1 MRKWTTVFPTFVV
14 RFQSMEDGNMIER
27 TFIAIKPDAVQRAL
41 IGKIIARI
49 EEKGYK
55 IVALKMIQVS
65 QEQAAAHYAEHF
77 GKSFYPN
84 LVKFITSAP
93 IVAMVVEGEDAISGM
108 RQLMGKT
115 NPVNA
120 EVGTIRGDFSPLMS
134 FNVIHGS
141 DGPES
146 AAREIS
152 IYFNEDEICD
162 KWQTAFEILR
172 EKMN

>member
-1 MRKWTTVFPTFVV
+1 
-14 RFQSMEDGNMIER
+14 
-27 TFIAIKPDAVQRAL
+27 
-41 IGKIIARI
+41 
-49 EEKGYK
+49 
-55 IVALKMIQVS
+55 MIQVS

-115 NPVNA
+115 NPANA

-146 AAREIS
+146 AAREIA

>member
-1 MRKWTTVFPTFVV
+1 MT
-14 RFQSMEDGNMIER
+14 ER
-27 TFIAIKPDAVQRAL
+27 TFIAIKPDAVQRGL

-55 IVALKMIQVS
+55 IVAMKMLQVTDK
-65 QEQAAAHYAEHF
+65 QAAEHYAEHF
-77 GKSFYPN
+77 GKPFYPN
-84 LVKFITSAP
+84 LVAFITSAP

-115 NPVNA
+115 NPSNA
-120 EVGTIRGDFSPLMS
+120 EVGTIRGDFSPYMS

-146 AAREIS
+146 AEREIA

-162 KWQTAFEILR
+162 KWQTSFEILR
-172 EKMN
+172 EKMNR

>member
-1 MRKWTTVFPTFVV
+1 MT
-14 RFQSMEDGNMIER
+14 ER
-27 TFIAIKPDAVQRAL
+27 TFIAIKPDAVQRGL

-55 IVALKMIQVS
+55 IVAMKMIQVTDK
-65 QEQAAAHYAEHF
+65 QAAEHYAEHF
-77 GKSFYPN
+77 GKPFYPN
-84 LVKFITSAP
+84 LVAFITSAP

-115 NPVNA
+115 NPANA
-120 EVGTIRGDFSPLMS
+120 EVGTIRGDFSPFMS

-146 AAREIS
+146 AEREIA

-162 KWQTAFEILR
+162 KWQTSFEILR
-172 EKMN
+172 EKMNR

>member
-1 MRKWTTVFPTFVV
+1 MT
-14 RFQSMEDGNMIER
+14 ER
-27 TFIAIKPDAVQRAL
+27 TFIAIKPDAVQRGL

-55 IVALKMIQVS
+55 IVAMKMLQVTDK
-65 QEQAAAHYAEHF
+65 QAAEHYAEHF
-77 GKSFYPN
+77 GKPFYPN
-84 LVKFITSAP
+84 LVAFITSAP

-115 NPVNA
+115 NPANA
-120 EVGTIRGDFSPLMS
+120 EVGTIRGDFSPYMS

-146 AAREIS
+146 AEREIA
-152 IYFNEDEICD
+152 IYFKEDEICD
-162 KWQTAFEILR
+162 KWQTSFEILR
-172 EKMN
+172 EKMNR

>member
-1 MRKWTTVFPTFVV
+1 MT
-14 RFQSMEDGNMIER
+14 ER
-27 TFIAIKPDAVQRAL
+27 TFIAIKPDAVQRGL
-41 IGKIIARI
+41 IGKIIARV

-55 IVALKMIQVS
+55 IVAMKMLQVTDK
-65 QEQAAAHYAEHF
+65 QAAEHYAEHF
-77 GKSFYPN
+77 GKPFYPN
-84 LVKFITSAP
+84 LVAFITSAP

-115 NPVNA
+115 NPANA
-120 EVGTIRGDFSPLMS
+120 EVGTIRGDFSPFMS

-146 AAREIS
+146 AEREIA

-162 KWQTAFEILR
+162 KWQTSFEILR
-172 EKMN
+172 EKMNR

>member
-1 MRKWTTVFPTFVV
+1 MT
-14 RFQSMEDGNMIER
+14 ER
-27 TFIAIKPDAVQRAL
+27 TFIAIKPDAVQRGL

-55 IVALKMIQVS
+55 IVAMKMLQVTDK
-65 QEQAAAHYAEHF
+65 QAAEHYAEHF
-77 GKSFYPN
+77 GKPFYPN
-84 LVKFITSAP
+84 LVAFITSAP

-115 NPVNA
+115 NPANA
-120 EVGTIRGDFSPLMS
+120 EVGTIRGDFSPFMS

-146 AAREIS
+146 AEREIA
-152 IYFNEDEICD
+152 IYFKKDEICD
-162 KWQTAFEILR
+162 KWQTSFEILR
-172 EKMN
+172 EKMNR

>member
-1 MRKWTTVFPTFVV
+1 MT
-14 RFQSMEDGNMIER
+14 ER
-27 TFIAIKPDAVQRAL
+27 TFIAIKPDAVQRGL

-55 IVALKMIQVS
+55 IVAMKMIQVTDK
-65 QEQAAAHYAEHF
+65 QAAEHYAEHF
-77 GKSFYPN
+77 GKPFYPN
-84 LVKFITSAP
+84 LVAFITSAP
-93 IVAMVVEGEDAISGM
+93 IVAMVVEGEDVISGM

-115 NPVNA
+115 NPANA
-120 EVGTIRGDFSPLMS
+120 EVGTIRGDFSPFMS

-146 AAREIS
+146 AEREIA

-162 KWQTAFEILR
+162 KWQTSFEILR
-172 EKMN
+172 EKMNR